1 MLNGGPKFIVAT
13 FLFMEY
19 LQGVLKVKN
28 SRIFR
33 TVAVNTKDI
42 QNNVLY
48 IRRQRDVF
56 NLQKLSSND
65 EESDIG

>member
-1 MLNGGPKFIVAT
+1 MFW
-13 FLFMEY
+13 
-19 LQGVLKVKN
+19 KV
-28 SRIFR
+28 S

-42 QNNVLY
+42 QDNVLY